1 MKKINLVVAGLA
13 TIGVLG
19 LGQSAHA
26 EETTAKVKVNPGGLQ
41 ILEASNIEFG
51 EIEVSKE
58 GVTIEE
64 EEASSISIEDLR
76 GASSKGWTLTAK
88 FKDTTFDGMALNV
101 TPKIESNAGTATA
114 GSKGKLSETPITIA
128 EVADDKI
135 VGTELDTKVSL
146 NATLDIPAGKLANTY
161 TTTIV
166 WNLAEGPGT
175 K

>member
-19 LGQSAHA
+19 LGQSAQA
-26 EETTAKVKVNPGGLQ
+26 AETTAGVEVVSAGIK
-41 ILEASNIEFG
+41 ITEASNIDFG
-51 EIEVSKE
+51 KIQVTKE
-58 GVTIEE
+58 GVTVEE

-76 GASSKGWTLTAK
+76 GSSSKGWTLTAK
-88 FKDTTFDGMALNV
+88 LKDTTFDGMLLNV

-114 GSKGKLSETPITIA
+114 GPNGSLSATPLTIA